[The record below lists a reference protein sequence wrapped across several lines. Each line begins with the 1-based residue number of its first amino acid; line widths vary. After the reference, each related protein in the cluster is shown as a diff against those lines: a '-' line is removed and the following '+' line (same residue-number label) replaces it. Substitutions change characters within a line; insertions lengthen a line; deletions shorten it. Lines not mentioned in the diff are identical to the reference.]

1 MDMTLR
7 WQAAKPLSP
16 LTVALTYM
24 VIGSL
29 WIVSTDYL
37 IEPWLSNAP
46 SLHMLLSEM
55 KGLLFVCV
63 SGLLI
68 YGLTSLS
75 QRNQQQRLD
84 LAFGREAQL
93 RAIIETLPVPL
104 MVVRRDDGLV
114 LYANAWIETLA
125 GYKGRE
131 MVGRRTVDF
140 YIDADERIPYLQT
153 LEANGEVSNHE
164 IRIRAKDG
172 SIHVVFL
179 NARPIHYESH
189 DALVVGMID
198 ITRRKQVESEL
209 RRKHEVLEVL
219 NDLHNQFIDDRD
231 AEALFSR
238 LLKTAIGLT
247 SSRSGLI
254 EEVKLDASGSRLT
267 EHRAGAPHSPED
279 RLLPRVL
286 SSGDPVIES
295 GRMALPLYAGEEL
308 AGVIELIGRAT
319 PYEPALLSELAPFF
333 NSCGNLISAFRS
345 AQQREE
351 AEALLSKLSL
361 AVEQSPAAVTITNRD
376 GDIEYVNQRFCDVTG
391 YTAAEVLGNTPRLLK
406 SGYMPDTVFRELW
419 DTVLAGREWRGELYN
434 KRKNGELY
442 WSQTQ
447 ISPIRGRDG
456 SVTHLL
462 GMAED
467 VSARKLAEERLLHQ
481 ANFDQLTNLPNR
493 LLAFDRLCQALNQ
506 TQRDNRPLTVML
518 VDLDHF
524 KIINDSLGHGAGDA
538 VLIEAARRLQACARK
553 TDTIARL
560 GGDEFLMILADRSHV
575 DQSDVVAR
583 RVLEA
588 FSHPFVIDGTEL
600 FVSVSVGLT
609 VAPADGEDAQGLLQN
624 CGAAMS
630 RAKETGRNTYRF
642 FTPGM
647 NQVAAKRLE
656 IDTHLRHALGRDELF
671 LHYQPLLDLDSGR
684 MAGAEALLRWNS
696 PALGLVMPDNFIPL
710 AEDTGLIVPIGQW
723 VLNSACRQAKAW
735 LDQGMPMTTIAV
747 NTSSRQL
754 RHAPLLDEVRQA
766 LADSGLPPEH
776 LELEI
781 TESFLIEDPQ
791 HTSGVLEELNRLGV
805 RLSLDDFGTGY
816 SSLSYLKRYPFHTL
830 KIDRSFVRD
839 VLNDPND
846 RALVQAIIAM
856 ARSLNLRLIAEGV
869 ETAEQQQFMREQG
882 CDIIQGYYYSR
893 PLARDAFESFARG
906 KS

>member
-1 MDMTLR
+1 MTLR
-7 WQAAKPLSP
+7 WQTAKPLSP

-29 WIVSTDYL
+29 WIVSTDHL
-37 IEPWLSNAP
+37 VQPWLLVSP
-46 SLHMLLSEM
+46 PLHTLLSEL

-68 YGLTSLS
+68 YMLTSVS
-75 QRNQQQRLD
+75 QRTQQQRLD

-93 RAIIETLPVPL
+93 RSIIETLPVPL
-104 MVVRRDDGLV
+104 LVVRRSDGLV
-114 LYANAWIETLA
+114 LYGNAWVEKLA

-140 YIDADERIPYLQT
+140 YVDAEERIPYLQT
-153 LEANGEVSNHE
+153 IDTDGEVSNHE
-164 IRIRAKDG
+164 IRFRAKDG
-172 SIHVVFL
+172 SIHVAFL
-179 NARPIHYESH
+179 NARPIRYEDQ
-189 DALVVGMID
+189 DALVVALVD
-198 ITRRKQVESEL
+198 ITLRKQIESEL

-219 NDLHNQFIDDRD
+219 NDLHNQFIGDRD

-238 LLKTAIGLT
+238 LLKTAVSLT
-247 SSRSGLI
+247 ASREGLI
-254 EEVKLDASGSRLT
+254 EEVKQNTAGSLQA

-286 SSGDPVIES
+286 ASGDPVIEAD
-295 GRMALPLYAGEEL
+295 RMALPLYAGEEL
-308 AGVIELIGRAT
+308 AGVIELIGRST

-351 AEALLSKLSL
+351 AETLLSKLSL
-361 AVEQSPAAVTITNRD
+361 AVEQSPAAVTITNRA
-376 GDIEYVNQRFCDVTG
+376 GIIEYVNQRFCDVTG
-391 YTAAEVLGNTPRLLK
+391 YAAEEALGNTPRLLK
-406 SGYMPDTVFRELW
+406 SGYMPETVFHELW

-434 KRKNGELY
+434 KRKDGELY

-462 GMAED
+462 CMAED
-467 VSARKLAEERLLHQ
+467 VSARKRFEERLLHQ

-493 LLAFDRLCQALNQ
+493 ILAFDRLCQALNQ
-506 TQRDNRPLTVML
+506 TQRDTRPLTVML

-524 KIINDSLGHGAGDA
+524 KIINESLGHAAGDA

-553 TDTIARL
+553 TDTVARL
-560 GGDEFLMILADRSHV
+560 GSDEFLLILADRSH
-575 DQSDVVAR
+575 DEQSDVVAR
-583 RVLEA
+583 RVLES
-588 FSHPFVIDGTEL
+588 FSYPFLIEGTEL
-600 FVSVSVGLT
+600 FVSVSIGLT
-609 VAPADGEDAQGLLQN
+609 VAPTDGDDAQGLLQN

-630 RAKETGRNTYRF
+630 RAKESARNTYRF

-671 LHYQPLLDLDSGR
+671 LHYQPLLDLNTGR

-696 PALGLVMPDNFIPL
+696 PTLGLVMPDNFIPL

-735 LDQGMPMTTIAV
+735 LDQGLPMTTIAV

-754 RHAPLLDEVRQA
+754 RHARLLDEVRQA
-766 LADSGLPPEH
+766 LADSGLPPEN

-839 VLNDPND
+839 VLTDPND

-856 ARSLNLRLIAEGV
+856 ARSLNLRIIAEGV
-869 ETAEQQQFMREQG
+869 ETAEQQHFMREQG
-882 CDIIQGYYYSR
+882 CDIIQGYHYSR
-893 PLARDAFESFARG
+893 PLALDAFKAFALG
-906 KS
+906 KTA